1 MRWLF
6 LLLVVLNIFYYVW
19 HQQEAAPRAKEIVS
33 LSLYKGDKQ
42 DIRLLSEARPGV
54 VSAGVLGGRV
64 ESQACLYI
72 SGLSSEDQLQRL
84 QRRLAEVDMQSIP
97 ATVNRDDSGGF
108 VLKIAPQNS
117 TAASEMAL
125 TNLANE
131 FNGLKYKKMRCEG
144 LQPPDSLNRMA
155 PAPQ

>member
-1 MRWLF
+1 MAVSFAGCTQYF
-6 LLLVVLNIFYYVW
+6 LLRL
-19 HQQEAAPRAKEIVS
+19 ASARGGARAKEIVS

-97 ATVNRDDSGGF
+97 ATVSRDDSGGF
-108 VLKIAPQNS
+108 LGRGRGLWRLFLKTVQVFLLFCQRV
-117 TAASEMAL
+117 ASAL
-125 TNLANE
+125 
-131 FNGLKYKKMRCEG
+131 K
-144 LQPPDSLNRMA
+144 
-155 PAPQ
+155 